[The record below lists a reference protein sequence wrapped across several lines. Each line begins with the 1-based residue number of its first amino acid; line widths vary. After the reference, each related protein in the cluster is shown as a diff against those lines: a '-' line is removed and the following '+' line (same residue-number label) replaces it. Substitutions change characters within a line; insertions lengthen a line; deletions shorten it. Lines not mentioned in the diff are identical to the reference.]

1 MLPAPNRLRERSDFT
16 SAVRSFGGCRAGSR
30 LLVVH
35 ATSTAAPAGLPPRA
49 GVGVGRVAHPPAP
62 AAGAA
67 PPRRLGFVVSKAV
80 GGAVVRNRTKRR
92 LRALV
97 AQRLDG
103 IPTSVDLVV
112 RANPPAGQ
120 ASSRELEQAP
130 DPLLRRVVK
139 GLGGVA

>member
-1 MLPAPNRLRERSDFT
+1 M
-16 SAVRSFGGCRAGSR
+16 
-30 LLVVH
+30 
-35 ATSTAAPAGLPPRA
+35 
-49 GVGVGRVAHPPAP
+49 
-62 AAGAA
+62 
-67 PPRRLGFVVSKAV
+67 
-80 GGAVVRNRTKRR
+80 RTRTRRR

-120 ASSRELEQAP
+120 ASSRELQQAL

>member
-1 MLPAPNRLRERSDFT
+1 MRDGEVFRQAMRR
-16 SAVRSFGGCRAGSR
+16 GGKGVQPD
-30 LLVVH
+30 LVVH
-35 ATSTAAPAGLPPRA
+35 VGGPVEPTDVTS
-49 GVGVGRVAHPPAP
+49 V
-62 AAGAA
+62 
-67 PPRRLGFVVSKAV
+67 GFVVSKAV

-120 ASSRELEQAP
+120 ASSRELQQAL

-139 GLGGVA
+139 ELGGVA

>member
-1 MLPAPNRLRERSDFT
+1 M
-16 SAVRSFGGCRAGSR
+16 
-30 LLVVH
+30 VH
-35 ATSTAAPAGLPPRA
+35 AHRTDSRQGQPPR
-49 GVGVGRVAHPPAP
+49 V
-62 AAGAA
+62 
-67 PPRRLGFVVSKAV
+67 GFVVSKAV

-120 ASSRELEQAP
+120 ASSRELEQAL

-139 GLGGVA
+139 GLGGAA